1 MHVSGGKTVYL
12 LCCRPWCACCLL
24 NSSPGVGQFNPV
36 ESSVITLCWPITHVS
51 VTGCRYTLPSMC
63 SLLCHDWWRC
73 VTFGFTLLPFGKSV
87 RRLPSSNIDIVFTR
101 VGMVGMQSAIG
112 EGMTRRDHS
121 EVSNQVFTSGLLHEF
136 CRGWWSVLTK
146 NFLNVLCTDILLVNW
161 TDRKLKWDSMHLKV
175 EIGRVFLL
183 EIPIKWQACEK
194 TFWTGITAFGL
205 WIGNSYMQIML

>member
-1 MHVSGGKTVYL
+1 MFLWLDADIPSHQ
-12 LCCRPWCACCLL
+12 CA
-24 NSSPGVGQFNPV
+24 PFFVTTDEGV
-36 ESSVITLCWPITHVS
+36 WP
-51 VTGCRYTLPSMC
+51 
-63 SLLCHDWWRC
+63 
-73 VTFGFTLLPFGKSV
+73 FGFTLLPFGKSV

-136 CRGWWSVLTK
+136 CRGWWSVPTK

-161 TDRKLKWDSMHLKV
+161 TDTKLKWDSMHLKV